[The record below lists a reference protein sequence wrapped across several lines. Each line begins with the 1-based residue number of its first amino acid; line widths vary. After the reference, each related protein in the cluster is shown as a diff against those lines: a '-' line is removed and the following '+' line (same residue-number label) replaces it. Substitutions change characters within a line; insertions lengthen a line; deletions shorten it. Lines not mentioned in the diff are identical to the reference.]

1 MCAPRHGSNVPPWPA
16 ANGAVPHLRPTCP
29 AGPGVVRNRPPP
41 FPRPAKFMERRTAR
55 SMLLGAANPKPREA
69 WVIVTLRKGDAAHRA
84 PEAPPD
90 LWLPPRTS
98 RLVAVRTGPSARGK
112 RTLIR
117 ATSGCS
123 WWSAPSVPATEC
135 SLGDK
140 ARRARSWANCCP
152 DGEHRR
158 CGVRTRDRQGERSGL
173 HDLNRVLDGCRAP
186 TGSVVQLARDLG
198 LLGDRRWA
206 TRS

>member
-1 MCAPRHGSNVPPWPA
+1 MARRQWCRAAPPTHEPSRAGRCAQQAATLSEARQIHGEKDSRRRSRSIASRGGQPEATRSVGDRDA
-16 ANGAVPHLRPTCP
+16 QEGGCCSS
-29 AGPGVVRNRPPP
+29 G
-41 FPRPAKFMERRTAR
+41 PRP
-55 SMLLGAANPKPREA
+55 LLTCGYRP
-69 WVIVTLRKGDAAHRA
+69 G
-84 PEAPPD
+84 PP
-90 LWLPPRTS
+90 L

-123 WWSAPSVPATEC
+123 WRSAPSVPATEC

-173 HDLNRVLDGCRAP
+173 YDLNRVLDGCRAP
-186 TGSVVQLARDLG
+186 TGSVVQLSRDLG